1 MSNKNVIDRIQ
12 NRNSSIELLRIISMI
27 LIVFHHFA
35 FHGGFKWQTNSV
47 TISHF
52 WYNFI
57 YGGGKI
63 GVNIFVLI
71 SGYFLIDRKTSVFSY
86 IRRILKFWGQVF
98 FIRL

>member
-1 MSNKNVIDRIQ
+1 MSNKNFTDRIC

-71 SGYFLIDRKTSVFSY
+71 SGYFLIDRKTSVCSY
-86 IRRILKFWGQVF
+86 IRRIESMKLF
-98 FIRL
+98 L

>member
-52 WYNFI
+52 
-57 YGGGKI
+57 
-63 GVNIFVLI
+63 
-71 SGYFLIDRKTSVFSY
+71 
-86 IRRILKFWGQVF
+86 
-98 FIRL
+98 